1 MSEPTS
7 EPTSSAG
14 AGPTFT
20 VVHRTEYQYGT
31 AMSDGYTVAHLLPR
45 ETPHQTVR
53 SAEVHVTPDADEYD
67 EHIDMFGNRVV
78 RLGIHHPHE
87 QLGVT
92 ARSVVVTNPP
102 TGVPPGA
109 NPDITWEAV
118 AVHTAGLRGPVALE
132 VAMYLAVTASTPAL
146 PVLRQLTD
154 RAFAPGRTFL
164 EAVRALCHLIYAE
177 FVFDPGFSD
186 VSTPIDAVVAAKR
199 GVCQDF
205 AHLAIACL
213 RSVGLAARY
222 VSGYIE
228 TTPPPG
234 KEKVVGGD
242 ASHAWCSV
250 WAPGHGWCDLD
261 PTNDHMP
268 PDRHVTVA
276 WGRDYFDVAPVRGV
290 VIGPA
295 STQHLSVD
303 VDVAR
308 ATPT

>member
-1 MSEPTS
+1 MSAEPAS
-7 EPTSSAG
+7 P
-14 AGPTFT
+14 GPVFT

-45 ETPHQTVR
+45 ETPHQRVV

-67 EHIDMFGNRVV
+67 EHVDMFGNRVV
-78 RLGIHHPHE
+78 RLGIHHPHQ

-92 ARSVVVTNPP
+92 ARSVVETNPP
-102 TGVPPGA
+102 SGVPAGA
-109 NPDITWEAV
+109 NAEITWEAV
-118 AVHTAGLRGPVALE
+118 AAHTAALRGEVALE
-132 VAMYLAVTASTPAL
+132 VAPFLAITPSTPAL

-154 RAFAPGRTFL
+154 RAFAPERTFL
-164 EAVRALCHLIYAE
+164 EAVRSLCHLIYGE

-228 TTPPPG
+228 TSPPPG
-234 KEKVVGGD
+234 QAKAVGGD
-242 ASHAWCSV
+242 ASHAWCSA
-250 WAPGHGWCDLD
+250 WAPGLGWCDVD
-261 PTNDHMP
+261 PTNDRMP

-276 WGRDYFDVAPVRGV
+276 WGRDYVDVAPVRGV

-295 STQHLSVD
+295 STQTLSVD

-308 ATPT
+308 APST